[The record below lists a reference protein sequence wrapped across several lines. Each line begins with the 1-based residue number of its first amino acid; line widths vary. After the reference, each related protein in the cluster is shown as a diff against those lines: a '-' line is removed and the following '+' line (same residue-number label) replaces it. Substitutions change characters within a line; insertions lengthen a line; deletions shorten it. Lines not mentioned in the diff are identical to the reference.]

1 MLESSFWTKKYI
13 DLYIYMKQDSLSIFS
28 LVQKFIRQSWA
39 SRLVYIFIQRV
50 IFTKYTPHPH
60 PVLALLQF
68 DLICA
73 FFVYS
78 LLYTLTPSPL
88 YPIHL
93 HSLSSLSNTP
103 PLPLL
108 FIQYTSTP
116 SPLYPIHLHS
126 LSSLSNTPPL
136 PLLFIQYTSTP
147 SPLYPIHLHSL
158 SSLSNIPPTSTS
170 YPLYP
175 IHSNSLSSLS
185 DIPPTPYPLYTI
197 HPPFLSC
204 LSDIP
209 P

>member
-1 MLESSFWTKKYI
+1 
-13 DLYIYMKQDSLSIFS
+13 MKQDSLSIFS
-28 LVQKFIRQSWA
+28 LVQKFIRQSWV

-50 IFTKYTPHPH
+50 IFTKYTPQPH

-78 LLYTLTPSPL
+78 LLYTLTPYCP
-88 YPIHL
+88 YPIQP

-108 FIQYTSTP
+108 FIQYTPTP
-116 SPLYPIHLHS
+116 SPLYPIH
-126 LSSLSNTPPL
+126 P
-136 PLLFIQYTSTP
+136 Y
-147 SPLYPIHLHSL
+147 SL

-170 YPLYP
+170 YPVYP

-185 DIPPTPYPLYTI
+185 DIPPHSLSSLYDTPPLPILFIRYTPMI
-197 HPPFLSC
+197 TNEL
-204 LSDIP
+204 LKTLYNSDFHFDAKENIRFFASHKNIEEYFNTI
-209 P
+209 